1 MIIARYGGI
10 YIDVQLTVVP
20 SPKARKAPDKEAKVV
35 IIGSSLVIY
44 SFTGPLSE
52 QGEVWERMYTFPT
65 HHELQENRHI
75 NQSDSSLR
83 IFMLPHAPLEQV
95 APARAGLKPGEDFT

>member
-1 MIIARYGGI
+1 MINTRYGGI
-10 YIDVQLTVVP
+10 YIDVQLTIVP
-20 SPKARKAPDKEAKVV
+20 SPNARKAPDKEVRV

-52 QGEVWERMYTFPT
+52 QGEVWERMHTFLT